1 MSLVENDFR
10 KFGLTAHYKK
20 KEDPNE
26 TIECI
31 FKCEYLNY
39 INFCDTKKIFSNLKK
54 YYEDILDQECIQFTD
69 LFHKLEYKLSIE
81 GMQIK
86 ENTEQNKKSNNNK
99 NKQIISMDL

>member
-10 KFGLTAHYKK
+10 KFGLTGHDKK

-39 INFCDTKKIFSNLKK
+39 INFCDTKKIFTNLKE
-54 YYEDILDQECIQFTD
+54 YYENILKEENIEFSD
-69 LFHKLEYKLSIE
+69 LFHKLEYKLSME

-86 ENTEQNKKSNNNK
+86 GDQEKNTKINTNK
-99 NKQIISMDL
+99 NKEIISMDL